1 MHADADDAL
10 WHVRH
15 LRVVVVVVV
24 VAWVVAWPQLP
35 CTSHAPPT
43 HLTGRCSSRRSLL
56 TILLTTYSVGRC
68 SSRRCCSRR
77 TRRSRRAPCCGS
89 RAGSPCCCSA
99 RTAACGPKLGLG
111 LGWARVRFSCCSAL
125 HALPHA
131 AQSAPSALCPRSQQP
146 TRPCH
151 RPLWRWLWLWLWLAH
166 LLAYLLTPNLA
177 LTLTRYCAYL
187 VFQLHTHRHIFE
199 DSKVKRTHNPNPQP

>member
-1 MHADADDAL
+1 MH
-10 WHVRH
+10 
-15 LRVVVVVVV
+15 
-24 VAWVVAWPQLP
+24 LP
-35 CTSHAPPT
+35 RIS
-43 HLTGRCSSRRSLL
+43 GRCCSSRRSLL
-56 TILLTTYSVGRC
+56 TILLTPYSLGRC

-89 RAGSPCCCSA
+89 RAGSPCCSSA

-131 AQSAPSALCPRSQQP
+131 AQSAPSALCSRSQQP

-151 RPLWRWLWLWLWLAH
+151 RPLWRWLRLRLRLWLWLWLAH
-166 LLAYLLTPNLA
+166 LPTTCLPLTYPV
-177 LTLTRYCAYL
+177 TLTRYCAYL